1 LSTADAGKLCCYF
14 HFREPILLNQKTL
27 LQKASLDKSID
38 FLDPIDADIPKGG
51 SWSVQYE
58 KGCGLVT
65 LRSLHWLGF
74 IFYHVPETRK
84 FGCVYVGTGEK
95 NLDLP
100 FML

>member
-1 LSTADAGKLCCYF
+1 MTNIIAFPS
-14 HFREPILLNQKTL
+14 
-27 LQKASLDKSID
+27 
-38 FLDPIDADIPKGG
+38 G

-74 IFYHVPETRK
+74 VFYHVPETRK
-84 FGCVYVGTGEK
+84 FGCIYVGTGEK

>member
-1 LSTADAGKLCCYF
+1 MYSTLSKQTF
-14 HFREPILLNQKTL
+14 IQ
-27 LQKASLDKSID
+27 SITNLVP
-38 FLDPIDADIPKGG
+38 FSG

-74 IFYHVPETRK
+74 VFYHVPETRK